1 MKETIRQM
9 EEKLA
14 NTQTEE
20 EREAISKDKDHLMK
34 LLRESK
40 DVIKKFVVIHLVKGN
55 QRE

>member
-1 MKETIRQM
+1 M